1 MYNSM
6 HHEPTE
12 GGNGDESIWDGP
24 CGSDV
29 VSRAGVDDLTGATC
43 AFADGVAVLEI
54 PPESVRLLDFGAVR
68 QK

>member
-1 MYNSM
+1 MKVSGM
-6 HHEPTE
+6 
-12 GGNGDESIWDGP
+12 GP
-24 CGSDV
+24 V
-29 VSRAGVDDLTGATC
+29 ARMLFRALALTTVWGATC